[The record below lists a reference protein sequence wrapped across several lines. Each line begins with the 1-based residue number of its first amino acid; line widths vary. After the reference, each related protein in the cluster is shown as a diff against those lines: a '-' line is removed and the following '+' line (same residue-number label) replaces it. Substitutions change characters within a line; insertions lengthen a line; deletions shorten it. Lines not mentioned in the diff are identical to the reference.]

1 MPRPDAVVNDARQSI
16 WSSTGVDLHLSES
29 LIALALLAIISAQ
42 KDWALRLANLAYL
55 PLFAFYVLRTTFFW
69 PVVVAYNF
77 LETPRLQRRWIA
89 LLAGAWFLFAGGRA
103 GVEEYLRPTANFWMG
118 FGIGYLNPVPEAE
131 FLASNHGPDRLY
143 NSANAGSYLLWRLYP
158 RYHVMA
164 DARSFPYLDWLADQ
178 FAFTTE
184 TSLKAF
190 WQSIRRKWPSV
201 SCKRFPRSTSGRPPK
216 TQKGPST
223 VKPETSYAPTS
234 TIPDRARTRS
244 PLSS

>member
-103 GVEEYLRPTANFWMG
+103 GVEEYLRPTANSWMG
-118 FGIGYLNPVPEAE
+118 S
-131 FLASNHGPDRLY
+131 ASG
-143 NSANAGSYLLWRLYP
+143 
-158 RYHVMA
+158 
-164 DARSFPYLDWLADQ
+164 
-178 FAFTTE
+178 T
-184 TSLKAF
+184 
-190 WQSIRRKWPSV
+190 
-201 SCKRFPRSTSGRPPK
+201 
-216 TQKGPST
+216 
-223 VKPETSYAPTS
+223 
-234 TIPDRARTRS
+234 
-244 PLSS
+244 